1 MPSIGIGLIGTGF
14 MGKSHAIA
22 FHAVSSV
29 FGNILRPK
37 LHVVCDVDPKRTQT
51 KAEEF
56 GFENWTTHW
65 QEVLDDPSVEIVSI
79 TTPNHLHREMAV
91 AALEKGKHVY
101 CEKPMAVSLS
111 DAKEMANA
119 AAASDRVTLLGYS
132 FAKNPAL
139 FAAKRLLEEGLIGE
153 VFEFRGFIDEDYVAD
168 PDLPWTWRLQQANAG
183 LGVLGDLGCHLVSIA
198 HFLLGPIESLAA
210 VVRTVHATR
219 PESSGSTVRRQVEN
233 EDLAHAL
240 VRFQTGVSGVLTS
253 SRIAHGRK
261 NGIRV
266 EIYGSKGS
274 LAFDQERMN
283 ELELYLAE
291 ERRDLVGFRRILTGP
306 AHPPYGLF
314 CLAPGHSLGFNDLKI
329 MEAAHLLNAIEG
341 KEKAFPT
348 FGDGILIERVIHG
361 MAASARNGGWQRIDG
376 VSLAAVGQGASNPKV
391 NDRTEIT

>member
-1 MPSIGIGLIGTGF
+1 PSIGIGLIGTGF

-65 QEVLDDPSVEIVSI
+65 QEVLDDPSVQIVSI

-111 DAKEMANA
+111 DAKQMANA

-153 VFEFRGFIDEDYVAD
+153 VFEFR
-168 PDLPWTWRLQQANAG
+168 
-183 LGVLGDLGCHLVSIA
+183 
-198 HFLLGPIESLAA
+198 
-210 VVRTVHATR
+210 
-219 PESSGSTVRRQVEN
+219 
-233 EDLAHAL
+233 
-240 VRFQTGVSGVLTS
+240 
-253 SRIAHGRK
+253 
-261 NGIRV
+261 
-266 EIYGSKGS
+266 
-274 LAFDQERMN
+274 
-283 ELELYLAE
+283 
-291 ERRDLVGFRRILTGP
+291 
-306 AHPPYGLF
+306 
-314 CLAPGHSLGFNDLKI
+314 
-329 MEAAHLLNAIEG
+329 
-341 KEKAFPT
+341 
-348 FGDGILIERVIHG
+348 
-361 MAASARNGGWQRIDG
+361 
-376 VSLAAVGQGASNPKV
+376 
-391 NDRTEIT
+391 